1 MTRPEAIDRDL
12 AKEWIRFGI
21 VGVTATISYTVVSLS
36 VFEIW
41 MSALIAN
48 LIGYL
53 ASVGIS
59 YFGHARFS
67 FRSRQRHAVQGPRF
81 IALSGFTYLL
91 TNAILYAGLE
101 VLKLGFL
108 ISTIVV
114 ACSIPVITWAIARRW
129 VFGSTRD

>member
-1 MTRPEAIDRDL
+1 MTRPAAIDRDL

-48 LIGYL
+48 LVGYL
-53 ASVGIS
+53 ASIGIS

-67 FRSRQRHAVQGPRF
+67 FRSQRGHAEQGPRF
-81 IALSGFTYLL
+81 ILLSGFTYLL
-91 TNAILYAGLE
+91 TNAILYIGME

-108 ISTIVV
+108 VSTIAV
-114 ACSIPVITWAIARRW
+114 ACSIPIITWVIARRW
-129 VFGSTRD
+129 IFTSASK